1 MFHVRNN
8 GIYQPAPY
16 LNICQA
22 TCEKQPLVKC

>member
-22 TCEKQPLVKC
+22 TCEKQSKC